1 MANQEMPERDHK
13 AVGTLA
19 ADSPMTQGN
28 APEKSEVEESEGK
41 QK

>member
-13 AVGTLA
+13 AEGTLVA
-19 ADSPMTQGN
+19 NSPVTWVP
-28 APEKSEVEESEGK
+28 APEKSEVEESEGR